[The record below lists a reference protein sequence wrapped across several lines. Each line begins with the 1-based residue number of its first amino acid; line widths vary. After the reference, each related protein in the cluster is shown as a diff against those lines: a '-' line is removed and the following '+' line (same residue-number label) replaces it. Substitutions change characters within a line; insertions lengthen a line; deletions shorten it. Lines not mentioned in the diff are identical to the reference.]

1 MNEWVTKTEKEKAE
15 ELAQMEA
22 HQKILEVEE
31 NQFQE
36 YVSKVIGEA
45 ETRGAPTQVLKKAAT
60 VGAGEF
66 RYLGICKWKGMGAWE
81 RAYGRE
87 WVCGNGHMD
96 WNGCM
101 GMGIWTGARV
111 RCILDMERVHRNHC
125 MRT

>member
-1 MNEWVTKTEKEKAE
+1 MNEWVAKTEKEKAE

-31 NQFQE
+31 SQFQE
-36 YVSKVIGEA
+36 YVSKVIEEA

-66 RYLGICKWKGMGAWE
+66 WCMEFAN
-81 RAYGRE
+81 GRE
-87 WVCGNGHMD
+87 WVYGKGHMEG
-96 WNGCM
+96 NGCM
-101 GMGIWTGARV
+101 GMGIWSGMGVWEWAYGLVHGYGAY
-111 RCILDMERVHRNHC
+111 LDMERVHRNHC

>member
-1 MNEWVTKTEKEKAE
+1 MNEWVAKTEKEKAE

-31 NQFQE
+31 SQFQE

-66 RYLGICKWKGMGAWE
+66 WCMGICKWKGMGVWE
-81 RAYGRE
+81 WAYGLE
-87 WVCGNGHMD
+87 CVYGNGHMD
-96 WNGCM
+96 WNGA
-101 GMGIWTGARV
+101 WV
-111 RCILDMERVHRNHC
+111 RCIFRYSMERVHRNHC
-125 MRT
+125 MHT